1 MSTGKTPYSQSIDGL
16 PVQLRSPYDFSF
28 LSSYGRVFR
37 VFDQQDSGNLC
48 FGIERDGAKFL
59 IKYAGAPTVH
69 YNGTPE
75 EAVERLKSTLPIY
88 HALRHPTL
96 VELVEPL
103 EIPSGFA
110 MIFKWADGDC
120 MGQADAAAHKRFMT
134 LPTEV
139 RLNIFRDV
147 LDFLAFVNKRGWVAI
162 DFYDGSILYNF
173 KTGKTTVCDIDLFRR
188 MPCTND
194 MGRMY
199 GSSKFMSPEEFELG
213 APLDERTN
221 VYTAGALAFALFG
234 GYERTRHK
242 WTLGKASFEVAAK
255 ATSDHRN
262 ARWQS
267 IRQLITEWAAAL

>member
-28 LSSYGRVFR
+28 LSSYGRAFR

-48 FGIERDGAKFL
+48 FGIEWDGAKFL

-88 HALRHPTL
+88 HALHHPTL
-96 VELVEPL
+96 VELVEAL
-103 EIPSGFA
+103 EIPGGFA

-120 MGQADAAAHKRFMT
+120 MGQADAAAHKRFIT

-147 LDFLAFVNKRGWVAI
+147 LEFLASVNERGWVAI
-162 DFYDGSILYNF
+162 DFYDGSILYDF

-213 APLDERTN
+213 APLDEMTN

-234 GYERTRHK
+234 GYERTIQT
-242 WTLGKASFEVAAK
+242 WTLSKSLFDVAFRAI
-255 ATSDHRN
+255 ADDRN
-262 ARWQS
+262 TRQQS
-267 IRQLITEWAAAL
+267 LRRFITEWTATP